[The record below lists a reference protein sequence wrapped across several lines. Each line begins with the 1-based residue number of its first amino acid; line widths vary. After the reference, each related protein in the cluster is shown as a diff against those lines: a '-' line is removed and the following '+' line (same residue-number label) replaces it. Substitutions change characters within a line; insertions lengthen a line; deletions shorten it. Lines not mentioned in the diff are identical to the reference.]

1 MALQGWRLT
10 IAIGVALLVMCG
22 AILVGAGT
30 GEEGVRMLI
39 RATARSTAV
48 CFLLAFAA
56 RPLRQ
61 VWRSDATKALLRER
75 RYVGVGAALSHF
87 LHMLAIIWLARG
99 WPESYQPDPVT
110 LVGGGLGFA
119 FLYAMGLTST
129 DAAVARLGRTWWQR
143 LHRTGAWYV
152 AFIFTISFVP
162 DPGMRWSGIY
172 VGFFGAFVAVAV
184 LRGVV
189 YVRGRQRKAAP
200 A

>member
-1 MALQGWRLT
+1 MALRGWRLT
-10 IAIGVALLVMCG
+10 LAIGAALLVMSG
-22 AILVGAGT
+22 AVLAAAGT

-56 RPLRQ
+56 RPVRQ
-61 VWRSDATKALLRER
+61 VWRTGLTKGLLRER

-87 LHMLAIIWLARG
+87 VHMLAIIWLAMG
-99 WPESYQPDPVT
+99 WPESYQPDVVT

-119 FLYAMGLTST
+119 FLYVMALTST
-129 DAAVARLGRTWWQR
+129 DAAVARLGRGRWQL

-162 DPGMRWSGIY
+162 DPGMGWSAIY
-172 VGFFGAFVAVAV
+172 AGFFGAFVAVAA
-184 LRGVV
+184 LRLAV